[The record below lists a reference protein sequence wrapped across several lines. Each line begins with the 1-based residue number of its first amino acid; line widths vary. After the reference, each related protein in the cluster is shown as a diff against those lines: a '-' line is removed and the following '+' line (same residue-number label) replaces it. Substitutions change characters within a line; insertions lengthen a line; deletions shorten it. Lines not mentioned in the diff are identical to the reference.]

1 MTTDTDYMRRRI
13 LSGLAAGAALPWL
26 SNAAL
31 AAGPRIKVAGLHS
44 DPVENA
50 WNSRIHEACKQ
61 ADAEGI
67 IEYKFSES
75 VANTDYPRVI
85 REYAEQG
92 VQLIVGEVYGVE
104 KDARSVA
111 KDYPK
116 VAFLCGSSGGP
127 QGSNFGT
134 FGTWNHEAAYLTGIL
149 AGHMT
154 KTGKLGAVGGYPIPE
169 VNRLIH
175 AFRQGVREV
184 KLDATFQ
191 VAFINTWF
199 DPPKAKEA
207 ALAQLDSGCDILF
220 GERIGTADAAKA
232 RGKLSVGS
240 LIDYMPRYPG
250 TVFANAMWYF
260 RPILNGA
267 IADVQAGRPT
277 GKDYSPFSMMKTG
290 GNGVTFDSKLVPP
303 AALKMMQAKEA
314 AIKSGALTIPAVD
327 TQPA

>member
-1 MTTDTDYMRRRI
+1 MTDTNTMRRRI
-13 LSGLAAGAALPWL
+13 LAGLAAGVALPGL
-26 SNAAL
+26 SSRAL

-50 WNSRIHEACKQ
+50 WNSRIHEACKA
-61 ADAEGI
+61 ADAAGL

-85 REYAEQG
+85 REYAQAG
-92 VQLIVGEVYGVE
+92 TQLIVGEVYGVE
-104 KDARSVA
+104 KDARAVA
-111 KDYPK
+111 KEYPK

-127 QGSNFGT
+127 QAANFGT
-134 FGTWNHEAAYLTGIL
+134 FGTWNHEAAYLTGLL

-184 KLDATFQ
+184 KPDATFQ

-207 ALAQLDSGCDILF
+207 ALAQLDNGCDILF

-260 RPILNGA
+260 RPILDGA

-277 GKDYSPFSMMKTG
+277 GRDYSPFSMLKAG
-290 GNGVTFDSKLVPP
+290 GNGVTYDSKLVPP
-303 AALKMMQAKEA
+303 AALKMMLEKQA
-314 AIKSGALTIPAVD
+314 AIKSGALQIPAVD
-327 TQPA
+327 TQPT